1 MMGVTHVCTYKH
13 MRLLCM
19 SWLVSCVAFG
29 TSGSG
34 TVVTISLDEQNRLIM
49 QAELTCLN
57 NSMNTPK
64 PENGSY
70 CSVAWDTISC
80 WPYTRGGETVRQ
92 PCPSYVNLFDSAE
105 LASRTCTESGT
116 WYIHPVHN
124 TTWSDYSKCIH
135 RNGGHPLIAEHMH
148 RITMMYTIGYGS
160 SLVSLVMAV
169 AIMLYFRK
177 LRCPRNTIHV
187 NMFVSFMLRAA
198 ISFMKEN
205 MLVEGVGFR
214 ADVTTTHTG
223 AIQFIPEG
231 THWQCKLFFTV
242 FHYLLGTNYMWIFV
256 EGMYLH
262 TLISVNVFS
271 ERSSIV
277 WFVLFGWVSPVLFVV
292 PWVIVRST
300 SEDLLCWNTNPTAG
314 YFWIMRG
321 PIVASVVINFVIFLN
336 TIRILF
342 TKLKAFN
349 TFEARQFRKLAKST
363 LVLIPLFGVHYIIF
377 VGLPE
382 DVSEMAEL
390 VKLYFEMF
398 FNSFQGLFVTMLFC
412 FLNGEVQSE
421 IRKKWRRYR
430 LSHTGG
436 ESINRKSNTITS
448 FMSRTRRESA
458 VSNSNS
464 GESKESHQHLNGH
477 SHKDRNS
484 NQKVCSKVSQCLLN
498 NGHNGDISR
507 ISHSEFDEDEP
518 MVTFSTS
525 SSDHCQ
531 HQEQDT
537 LFDLQ
542 GQCVHKC

>member
-1 MMGVTHVCTYKH
+1 MMGVVHVFTA
-13 MRLLCM
+13 RSIRIWCM
-19 SWLVSCVAFG
+19 AWYISYIMSSAE
-29 TSGSG
+29 G
-34 TVVTISLDEQNRLIM
+34 TVVTISLADQNRLM
-49 QAELTCLN
+49 LEAELACLN
-57 NSMNTPK
+57 KSMNTPK
-64 PENGSY
+64 PTIGTY
-70 CSVAWDTISC
+70 CSLAWDTISC
-80 WPYTRGGETVRQ
+80 WPYTRAGETVYQ
-92 PCPSYVNLFDSAE
+92 TCPSYVNLFDSAAS
-105 LASRTCTESGT
+105 ASRTCTGAGT

-124 TTWSDYSKCIH
+124 ATWSDYTKCIH
-135 RNGGHPLIAEHMH
+135 KDGGHPLIAEHMH
-148 RITMMYTIGYGS
+148 RITMMYTIGYGA

-187 NMFVSFMLRAA
+187 HMFVSFMLRAA

-214 ADVTTTHTG
+214 ADVTTTPTG

-277 WFVLFGWVSPVLFVV
+277 WFVIFGWLSPLLFVI
-292 PWVIVRST
+292 PWVIVRAT
-300 SEDLLCWNTNPTAG
+300 SEDILCWNTNPTAG

-321 PIVASVVINFVIFLN
+321 PIVASVVINFLIFLN

-398 FNSFQGLFVTMLFC
+398 FNSFQGLFVTLLFC
-412 FLNGEVQSE
+412 FFNGEVQSE

-430 LSHTGG
+430 LSRTGG
-436 ESINRKSNTITS
+436 DSVNRKSNTVTS
-448 FMSRTRRESA
+448 FVSRTRRESA
-458 VSNSNS
+458 ISNSNS
-464 GESKESHQHLNGH
+464 GESKDSHPHLNGY
-477 SHKDRNS
+477 SHKDKNC
-484 NQKVCSKVSQCLLN
+484 NQKLLLS

-507 ISHSEFDEDEP
+507 ISHSEFDEEEP
-518 MVTFSTS
+518 MVTFQSN
-525 SSDHCQ
+525 SDNCQ
-531 HQEQDT
+531 HQEQDIIM
-537 LFDLQ
+537 
-542 GQCVHKC
+542 